1 MNTLRNLLLIG
12 LLATLLGGCVLA
24 ISDDGDLH
32 RGHWDHGYYSDS
44 SQSDR
49 DLAQAV
55 RKSLD
60 SNSQTR
66 DAAISVHSHDGKITL
81 QGTVN
86 NPAIVGQAVTLASGT
101 AGVQKVICDIAV
113 LKD

>member
-12 LLATLLGGCVLA
+12 LLASLLGGCVLA
-24 ISDDGDLH
+24 ISDDGDMH
-32 RGHWDHGYYSDS
+32 HGHWDHDYYSDS
-44 SQSDR
+44 SKSDR

-55 RKSLD
+55 RSSLD

-66 DAAISVHSHDGKITL
+66 NAAISVHAHDGKVTL

-86 NPAIVGQAVTLASGT
+86 DPAIVGQAVTLASGT
-101 AGVQKVICDIAV
+101 TGVRKVICEIVV